1 MYDEEN
7 NVNSNQ
13 TEETVNDNQNSN
25 NETNGNVNGNSNSEQ
40 SGSYYNSGN
49 TNNNGQGSYY
59 NSGNNSYYN
68 QSNNSNN
75 GYDNSNSGYNNYNNG
90 YNNYNDN
97 NKKPKK
103 NKTAI
108 LISCIAGVVV
118 VLAVGVSLIT
128 GSIAGKG
135 NNTNNILSSDN
146 SSKKTTTADNKDIP
160 SVGST
165 DVIEDTNS
173 GSDGKVVITD
183 VSDVV
188 SDVMNSVVAITNT
201 TLVQS
206 NYYDNF
212 SYFYGYGFGN
222 NDGNNNG
229 QSYEEQSAG
238 SGIIVEQTDTELLVV
253 TNNHVVEGAD
263 SLSIQFVDGESVE
276 GSVKGTDTK
285 ADVAVVAIKLSD
297 IKESTLKTIKKATL
311 GNSDEV
317 TVGEG
322 VIAIGNALGYGQS
335 VTSGIISAK
344 DREVTFDNNNTMK
357 LLQTDA
363 AINGG
368 NSGGALI
375 NAKGEVIGINVA
387 KYSSSSTSSSASV
400 EGMGFAIPISSVT
413 DIINNLEQRE
423 TRTKVSSDEKGYLE
437 IQGYSVTSDAVEQYS
452 MPEGVYVYAVTD
464 GAAAAKAG
472 IVATD
477 VIVGF
482 DGQTVNSMDDLQSIL
497 EYYKAGETV
506 TVKVAYRD
514 GRDYK
519 EKDVSLTLS
528 SSSEAGA
535 NEQTTK

>member
-1 MYDEEN
+1 MSEYN
-7 NVNSNQ
+7 TNQ
-13 TEETVNDNQNSN
+13 DGQWKT
-25 NETNGNVNGNSNSEQ
+25 SEQ
-40 SGSYYNSGN
+40 WRAEEANDH
-49 TNNNGQGSYY
+49 
-59 NSGNNSYYN
+59 
-68 QSNNSNN
+68 SN
-75 GYDNSNSGYNNYNNG
+75 
-90 YNNYNDN
+90 
-97 NKKPKK
+97 PKK
-103 NKTAI
+103 NKNGGRGKYVAK
-108 LISCIAGVVV
+108 LAASAVAFGLIAGLVMQGVTYGFSRAGIGNGATQ
-118 VLAVGVSLIT
+118 LATTKTTSSSSSTSSNDLSGVSKNVMPSIVSIT
-128 GSIAGKG
+128 GKFETTSQSWFGQ
-135 NNTNNILSSDN
+135 TQSSE
-146 SSKKTTTADNKDIP
+146 SEG
-160 SVGST
+160 V
-165 DVIEDTNS
+165 
-173 GSDGKVVITD
+173 
-183 VSDVV
+183 
-188 SDVMNSVVAITNT
+188 
-201 TLVQS
+201 
-206 NYYDNF
+206 
-212 SYFYGYGFGN
+212 
-222 NDGNNNG
+222 
-229 QSYEEQSAG
+229 G
-238 SGIIVEQTDTELLVV
+238 SGIIIGKKDGKILIV
-253 TNNHVVEGAD
+253 TNNHVVAD
-263 SLSIQFVDGESVE
+263 AKSLSVGFVDGKSA
-276 GSVKGTDTK
+276 SATIRGTDSD
-285 ADVAVVAIKLSD
+285 ADLAVVEVDTKNMKS
-297 IKESTLKTIKKATL
+297 STLKKIAVITL
-311 GNSDEV
+311 GDSSKLQ
-317 TVGEG
+317 TGERA
-322 VIAIGNALGYGQS
+322 IAIGNALGYGQS

-423 TRTKVSSDEKGYLE
+423 TRSKVSSDEKGYLG

-464 GAAAAKAG
+464 GAEAAKAG

>member
-25 NETNGNVNGNSNSEQ
+25 NETNGNVNGNSEQ

-75 GYDNSNSGYNNYNNG
+75 RYDNSNSGYNNYNNG

-128 GSIAGKG
+128 SSIAGKG

-297 IKESTLKTIKKATL
+297 IKESTLKAIKKATL

-423 TRTKVSSDEKGYLE
+423 TRTKVSSDEKGYLG

-497 EYYKAGETV
+497 EYYKAVETV

>member
-25 NETNGNVNGNSNSEQ
+25 NESNGNVNGNSEQ
-40 SGSYYNSGN
+40 SGSYYNNS
-49 TNNNGQGSYY
+49 NNGQGSYY

-68 QSNNSNN
+68 QNGNSDN
-75 GYDNSNSGYNNYNNG
+75 GYNTNSGYNNYNSG

-97 NKKPKK
+97 NRKPKK

-128 GSIAGKG
+128 SSIVGKS
-135 NNTNNILSSDN
+135 NNANDILSSDN
-146 SSKKTTTADNKDIP
+146 SNKKTTTADNKDIP

-165 DVIEDTNS
+165 DVIEDANS

-212 SYFYGYGFGN
+212 SYFYGYGFGNN

-263 SLSIQFVDGESVE
+263 SLSIQFVDGESVQ

-297 IKESTLKTIKKATL
+297 IKESTLKAIKKATL

-423 TRTKVSSDEKGYLE
+423 TRTKVSTDEKGYLG

>member
-238 SGIIVEQTDTELLVV
+238 SGI
-253 TNNHVVEGAD
+253 
-263 SLSIQFVDGESVE
+263 VDGESVE

-423 TRTKVSSDEKGYLE
+423 TRTKVSSDEKGYLG
-437 IQGYSVTSDAVEQYS
+437 IQGYIVTSDAVEQYS

-482 DGQTVNSMDDLQSIL
+482 DGIL

>member
-1 MYDEEN
+1 
-7 NVNSNQ
+7 
-13 TEETVNDNQNSN
+13 
-25 NETNGNVNGNSNSEQ
+25 
-40 SGSYYNSGN
+40 
-49 TNNNGQGSYY
+49 
-59 NSGNNSYYN
+59 
-68 QSNNSNN
+68 
-75 GYDNSNSGYNNYNNG
+75 
-90 YNNYNDN
+90 
-97 NKKPKK
+97 
-103 NKTAI
+103 
-108 LISCIAGVVV
+108 
-118 VLAVGVSLIT
+118 
-128 GSIAGKG
+128 
-135 NNTNNILSSDN
+135 
-146 SSKKTTTADNKDIP
+146 
-160 SVGST
+160 
-165 DVIEDTNS
+165 
-173 GSDGKVVITD
+173 
-183 VSDVV
+183 
-188 SDVMNSVVAITNT
+188 
-201 TLVQS
+201 
-206 NYYDNF
+206 
-212 SYFYGYGFGN
+212 
-222 NDGNNNG
+222 
-229 QSYEEQSAG
+229 
-238 SGIIVEQTDTELLVV
+238 
-253 TNNHVVEGAD
+253 
-263 SLSIQFVDGESVE
+263 
-276 GSVKGTDTK
+276 
-285 ADVAVVAIKLSD
+285 
-297 IKESTLKTIKKATL
+297 
-311 GNSDEV
+311 
-317 TVGEG
+317 
-322 VIAIGNALGYGQS
+322 
-335 VTSGIISAK
+335 
-344 DREVTFDNNNTMK
+344 MK

-423 TRTKVSSDEKGYLE
+423 TRSKVSSDEKGYLG

-506 TVKVAYRD
+506 TVKVTYRD

>member
-13 TEETVNDNQNSN
+13 TEETGNNNQDNY
-25 NETNGNVNGNSNSEQ
+25 NETKDNVNGNNEQ
-40 SGSYYNSGN
+40 SGSYYNSSN
-49 TNNNGQGSYY
+49 ANNNNGQSSYY

-68 QSNNSNN
+68 QNN
-75 GYDNSNSGYNNYNNG
+75 NSNSGYNNYNNG

-128 GSIAGKG
+128 SSIVGKG
-135 NNTNNILSSDN
+135 NNTNEILSADN
-146 SSKKTTTADNKDIP
+146 SNKKTTTADNKDIP

-165 DVIEDTNS
+165 DVIEDANS

-212 SYFYGYGFGN
+212 SYFYGYGFGNN

-263 SLSIQFVDGESVE
+263 SLSIQFVDGESVQ

-297 IKESTLKTIKKATL
+297 IKESTLKAIKKATL
-311 GNSDEV
+311 GNSDDV

-423 TRTKVSSDEKGYLE
+423 TRTKVSTDEKGYLG

-452 MPEGVYVYAVTD
+452 MPEGVYVYAVSEGT
-464 GAAAAKAG
+464 AAAKAG

-482 DGQTVNSMDDLQSIL
+482 DGQTVSSMDDLQSIL

-514 GRDYK
+514 GREYK

-535 NEQTTK
+535 GEQTTK